1 MSGVWRIHQVD
12 STGSTNVD
20 VAAVA
25 GTGEPEGYVLVA
37 DQQTKGKGRLG
48 RSWESP
54 PGSSLSV
61 SVLLRPV
68 DVPAGQWPWLPLL
81 VGVAAVEAVREAVG
95 RDARLKWPNDVLL
108 DDAKLAGILVERV
121 ETPGG
126 PAAVAGIGMNITS
139 TPADG
144 AASLEGT
151 GATRDAVLQ
160 ALLGRLAD
168 WYGRWRAGPE
178 GSGLGHAYREL
189 CSTIGRDV
197 RADLPNGSTLSGRA
211 VDVDA
216 SGGLVIAGDSGA
228 EVVSAGDVV
237 HVRPS

>member
-1 MSGVWRIHQVD
+1 MHRVE
-12 STGSTNVD
+12 STGSTNAD
-20 VAAVA
+20 VASVA
-25 GTGEPEGYVLVA
+25 GSGEPEGYVLVA
-37 DQQTKGKGRLG
+37 DRQTKGKGRLG

-81 VGVAAVEAVREAVG
+81 VGVAVVAAVREVAE

-108 DDAKLAGILVERV
+108 DDAKLAGILVERID
-121 ETPGG
+121 TPDG
-126 PAAVAGIGMNITS
+126 PAAVAGVGMNITAA
-139 TPADG
+139 PADG
-144 AASLEGT
+144 AASLAGA

-160 ALLGRLAD
+160 SLLDRIAD
-168 WYGRWRAGPE
+168 WYGRWRADQDGC
-178 GSGLGHAYREL
+178 GLAQAYREL

-197 RADLPNGSTLSGRA
+197 RAELPNGSLLAGRA
-211 VDVDA
+211 VDIDA
-216 SGGLVIAGDSGA
+216 SGGLVVAGDAGT

-237 HVRPS
+237 HLRPA